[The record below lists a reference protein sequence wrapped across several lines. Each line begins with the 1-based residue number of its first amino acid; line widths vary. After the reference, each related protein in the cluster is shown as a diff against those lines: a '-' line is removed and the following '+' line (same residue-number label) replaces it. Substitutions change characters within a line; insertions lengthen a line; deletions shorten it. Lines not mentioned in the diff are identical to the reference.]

1 MRDNLKNLTERD
13 YWIYGISKSDFDH
26 VVTLV
31 RDLIDARS
39 EQYQMKA
46 KKVRSENPDVA
57 DDILDDVAYYT
68 HIDNQFLWQFA
79 LWRLQGL
86 LEAVIA
92 YQLIKE
98 NGNKL
103 LGLNKKLKALKKN
116 GYSLSNEEYEEL
128 SLWAKLR
135 NVISHAPPEQIKPA
149 PIGEEDIVEYCLFV
163 KKLYARWISER
174 DHLLGPDIDRV
185 NSSNHRD

>member
-1 MRDNLKNLTERD
+1 MRDNLKNLTEKD
-13 YWIYGISKSDFDH
+13 YWIYGISESDFDH
-26 VVTLV
+26 TVTLV
-31 RDLIDARS
+31 GDLIDARS

-46 KKVRSENPDVA
+46 RQVRRESPDVA

-68 HIDNQFLWQFA
+68 CIDNQFLWQFA

-86 LEAVIA
+86 MESVIT

-103 LGLNKKLKALKKN
+103 FGLNKKLKALKKK

-128 SLWAKLR
+128 LRWAKLR

-149 PIGEEDIVEYCLFV
+149 PIGEQDIVEYCFFV
-163 KKLYARWISER
+163 KKLYARWISEK
-174 DHLLGPDIDRV
+174 DRLP
-185 NSSNHRD
+185 